1 MQVLTTAR
9 SEGDGCLR
17 RRRPAA
23 RECGGYACEEG
34 CEPSPR
40 VRRHKLPELLQLL
53 EEHRRPLSTALML
66 STTLMLDTTLMLST
80 TLVLSTALM
89 LRERAPCE
97 TPAPT
102 GLHERRRGVLEPQV
116 HDLYYRHYRHDP
128 VPRVRTCGERGEGA
142 VVSTCMQGDRYVPR
156 VRGRHREHL
165 HAERPVRSK
174 GARAAHSTNSATRV
188 ASMTNLLTNLL

>member
-1 MQVLTTAR
+1 MGFERLTGDLADDLAR
-9 SEGDGCLR
+9 SDGGGCLR

-23 RECGGYACEEG
+23 RECGGHACEEG

-53 EEHRRPLSTALML
+53 EEHRRPLSTTLVL
-66 STTLMLDTTLMLST
+66 STTRM
-80 TLVLSTALM
+80 LSTALM

-97 TPAPT
+97 KPAPT

-142 VVSTCMQGDRYVPR
+142 VMST
-156 VRGRHREHL
+156 
-165 HAERPVRSK
+165 
-174 GARAAHSTNSATRV
+174 
-188 ASMTNLLTNLL
+188 